1 MDVRKILIL
10 EDSQERIHQFQKRL
24 PKDDLY
30 FFDSVDEAKEA
41 YNLLGPF
48 DVIFLDH
55 DLDGSVFVDSDEKN
69 TGYQFAKFLVEKET
83 EAQIIVH
90 SMNSVGAQNIKNALP
105 QAEIVPFPQ
114 LIRIIL

>member
-10 EDSQERIHQFQKRL
+10 EDSQERIKQFQKKL
-24 PKDDLY
+24 SKDDVY
-30 FFDSVDEAKEA
+30 FFDSVFEAKEA
-41 YNLLGPF
+41 YNFLGPF

-55 DLDGSVFVDSDEKN
+55 DLDGAIFVDSNDEN
-69 TGYQFAKFLVEKET
+69 TGYQFAKFLAEKET

-90 SMNSVGAQNIKNALP
+90 SMNSVGAQNIKRVLP
-105 QAEIVPFPQ
+105 QSDVVPFPK